1 MGVELEEIALF
12 GFFKLNNR
20 TILIQ
25 ENDLVNI
32 QTLTNDLSPIPIDSQ
47 KLQRLGFLRHPNGI
61 YFRQQGSVEFL
72 LRPLK
77 NGQWE
82 FCIDESKRIRIL
94 SYIHQLQRLWFALF
108 DDHLF
113 IPPQEKAA
121 KEKKKSGQSGSRQKK
136 AGIRR

>member
-1 MGVELEEIALF
+1 MAVELEEIALF

-32 QTLTNDLSPIPIDSQ
+32 TKLANDLTPILIDSQ

-61 YFRQQGSVEFL
+61 YYRQQGPVEFL

-77 NGQWE
+77 NGHWE
-82 FCIDESKRIRIL
+82 FSIDESKRIRL
-94 SYIHQLQRLWFALF
+94 LTYIHQLQRLWFALF

-113 IPPQEKAA
+113 IPPQRLTGKTKNNLINAESQ
-121 KEKKKSGQSGSRQKK
+121 KKSQSK
-136 AGIRR
+136 

>member
-1 MGVELEEIALF
+1 MPVELEEIALF
-12 GFFKLNNR
+12 GFYKLNNR

-25 ENDLVNI
+25 EKDLANI
-32 QTLTNDLSPIPIDSQ
+32 TTLSSELTPIPIDSQ

-61 YFRQQGSVEFL
+61 YYRQQGDIEFL

-82 FCIDESKRIRIL
+82 FSIDGNNRIRIL
-94 SYIHQLQRLWFALF
+94 AYIHQLQRLWFALF

-113 IPPQEKAA
+113 IPQQESNSKKNEGRAGGL
-121 KEKKKSGQSGSRQKK
+121 KKKSGTKR
-136 AGIRR
+136 

>member
-1 MGVELEEIALF
+1 MAVELEEIALF

-20 TILIQ
+20 TILIR

-32 QTLTNDLSPIPIDSQ
+32 PVLANDINPIPIDAQ

-61 YFRQQGSVEFL
+61 YYRQQGSVEFL

-108 DDHLF
+108 DDQLF

-121 KEKKKSGQSGSRQKK
+121 MGKKKNEPSGSLKK
-136 AGIRR
+136 SL

>member
-1 MGVELEEIALF
+1 MPVELEEIALF
-12 GFFKLNNR
+12 SFFKLKDR

-25 ENDLVNI
+25 EEHLSGIAGLAKELTPINI
-32 QTLTNDLSPIPIDSQ
+32 DAQ

-61 YFRQQGSVEFL
+61 YYREQGPVAFS

-82 FCIDESKRIRIL
+82 FTISGSSKIRL
-94 SYIHQLQRLWFALF
+94 LTYVHQLQRLWFALF

-113 IPPQEKAA
+113 IPHNTKVAT
-121 KEKKKSGQSGSRQKK
+121 QKK
-136 AGIRR
+136 DPRSGAFQRQH

>member
-1 MGVELEEIALF
+1 MAVELEEIALF

-20 TILIQ
+20 TILIR

-32 QTLTNDLSPIPIDSQ
+32 PVLAKDINPIPIDAQ

-61 YFRQQGSVEFL
+61 YYRQQGSVEFL

-108 DDHLF
+108 DDQLF

-121 KEKKKSGQSGSRQKK
+121 MGKKKNEPSGSLKK
-136 AGIRR
+136 SL